1 MAGLAERRVAGKRQQ
16 SWRRWGR
23 RDARKAWREEEKKE
37 EEERERERFGGG
49 GLENAERA
57 E

>member
-23 RDARKAWREEEKKE
+23 RDARKAWRGEEKKE